1 MEDLK
6 QIKEQLAELRA
17 QQESNLKA
25 WAQVKQLKVAM
36 KSEVQSLG
44 RDYVRVIDAWYLGDE
59 ENIEDLFV
67 KGCGNRFDGFT
78 ALLDLADCA
87 SKSLSL
93 ILNNESLSGQIAVL
107 QEKINVR

>member
-6 QIKEQLAELRA
+6 QIKEQLAKLRA

-25 WAQVKQLKVAM
+25 WAQVKLLKVAM
-36 KSEVQSLG
+36 KSEVQALG
-44 RDYVRVIDAWYLGDE
+44 RDYVRLADAWSMDE
-59 ENIEDLFV
+59 DIGHLFL
-67 KGCGNRFDGFT
+67 KRCDNRFDGFK

-87 SKSLSL
+87 SKSLSP
-93 ILNNESLSGQIAVL
+93 ILNDESLIGQIAVL